1 MEEQVTA
8 LYAGVTGYL
17 DDIPTDQ
24 ISRVQEEL
32 REHLRTQGTVL
43 KTIRESSDLADD
55 TAEQLNAEIERF
67 KSMFSGAEAA

>member
-1 MEEQVTA
+1 M
-8 LYAGVTGYL
+8 
-17 DDIPTDQ
+17 
-24 ISRVQEEL
+24 
-32 REHLRTQGTVL
+32 L